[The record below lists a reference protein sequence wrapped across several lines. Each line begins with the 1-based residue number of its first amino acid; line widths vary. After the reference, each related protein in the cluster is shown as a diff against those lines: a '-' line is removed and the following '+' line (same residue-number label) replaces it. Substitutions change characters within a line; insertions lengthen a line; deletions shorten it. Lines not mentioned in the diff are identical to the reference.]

1 MSKNNFALV
10 NLDKVDAEIYSA
22 FYPRIS
28 HKQRKRIIDCIRRNE
43 MIFEDETGG
52 DVTDLSPADF
62 EKLSESEKYLAYEN
76 VLMMFYGSQG
86 ELEELQQNIIEERE
100 EIGKR

>member
-10 NLDKVDAEIYSA
+10 DLDKIDAELYSE

-28 HKQRKRIIDCIRRNE
+28 HKQRKRVIDCIRRNE
-43 MIFEDETGG
+43 MIFEDVTGG

-62 EKLSESEKYLAYEN
+62 EKLSEAEKYLAYEN
-76 VLMMFYGSQG
+76 MMIMFYGSQG
-86 ELEELQQNIIEERE
+86 ELEELQESIIEERE